1 VQSLAALGKVD
12 TGKPRQ
18 LPSLN
23 PILFAAIA
31 YIKASI
37 SVKGDLG
44 RIGPWNGPGSLRV
57 LLVQAL
63 QLLIFA
69 VLAGVVLYQLY
80 NVLGRRV
87 GRQPGEDAQSAQERP
102 APTPLLEPE
111 AVEAATGLTG
121 LAALRA
127 REPSFDVAHFLSG
140 ARSAYEMIV
149 RAFAAGDRD
158 VLRGLLAADVFASFD
173 KAIGQKIAEGR
184 TETVEFIQT
193 PRADLEGI
201 DLVGDQVRARVRFL
215 AEFRSRTK
223 GPEGEGV
230 DDRRTAEVWTFA
242 RPVASANPNW
252 TLMRVDA
259 AQA

>member
-1 VQSLAALGKVD
+1 MI
-12 TGKPRQ
+12 P
-18 LPSLN
+18 
-23 PILFAAIA
+23 
-31 YIKASI
+31 YIKATI
-37 SVKGDLG
+37 SDKGDLG
-44 RIGPWNGPGSLRV
+44 RFGPSIGPASLRV

-80 NVLGRRV
+80 SVLGRRV
-87 GRQPGEDAQSAQERP
+87 GRQPGEDAQASLERP
-102 APTPLLEPE
+102 APTPLSEPE
-111 AVEAATGLTG
+111 AAEATTGLTG

-127 REPSFDVAHFLSG
+127 REPNFDVAHFLTG

-149 RAFAAGDRD
+149 RAFAAGDREA
-158 VLRGLLAADVFASFD
+158 LRGLLAADVFASFD
-173 KAIGQKIAEGR
+173 KVIAQKLAEGR
-184 TETVEFIQT
+184 TETVEFIQN

-201 DLVGDQVRARVRFL
+201 DLVGDQVCARVRFL
-215 AEFRSRTK
+215 AEFRSRTQ

-252 TLMRVDA
+252 ILTRVDA

>member
-1 VQSLAALGKVD
+1 MI
-12 TGKPRQ
+12 P
-18 LPSLN
+18 
-23 PILFAAIA
+23 
-31 YIKASI
+31 YIKATI
-37 SVKGDLG
+37 SDKGDLG
-44 RIGPWNGPGSLRV
+44 RFGPRIGPASLRV

-80 NVLGRRV
+80 SVLGRRV
-87 GRQPGEDAQSAQERP
+87 GRQPGEDAQASLERP
-102 APTPLLEPE
+102 APTPLSEPE
-111 AVEAATGLTG
+111 AAEATTGLTG

-127 REPSFDVAHFLSG
+127 REPNFDVAHFLTG

-149 RAFAAGDRD
+149 RAFAAGDREA
-158 VLRGLLAADVFASFD
+158 LRGLLAADVFASFD
-173 KAIGQKIAEGR
+173 KVIAQKLAEGR
-184 TETVEFIQT
+184 TETVEFIQN

-201 DLVGDQVRARVRFL
+201 DLVGDQVCARVRFL
-215 AEFRSRTK
+215 AEFRSRTQ

-252 TLMRVDA
+252 ILTRVDA
-259 AQA
+259 ALA